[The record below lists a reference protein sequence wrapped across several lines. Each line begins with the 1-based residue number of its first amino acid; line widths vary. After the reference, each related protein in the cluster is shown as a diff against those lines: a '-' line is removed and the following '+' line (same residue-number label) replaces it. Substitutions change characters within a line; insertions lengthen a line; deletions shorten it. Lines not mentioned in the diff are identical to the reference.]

1 MAEIH
6 RLRPANAAA
15 LAPDELEPALS
26 RPYVDLADG
35 PQSGPLRMPRFTP
48 RQPPAQNGAS
58 PISRPDTAR
67 PDTARPAA
75 PSAPAPSSPTPPP
88 PPPPPPAPPPRAG
101 VAPAR
106 HASRRPS
113 WRPDPSVRAVIGDE
127 IRIPIM
133 WCQFGTCIARYTHR
147 GALGERDLRARA
159 LAVGW
164 RYDAL
169 GRLACPDCAQYDPAF
184 WPTRAPAPFSRYR
197 RWAG

>member
-35 PQSGPLRMPRFTP
+35 PRSGPLRMPRFTP

-58 PISRPDTAR
+58 PISRPDISR

-75 PSAPAPSSPTPPP
+75 PSAPAPSSPAPL

-101 VAPAR
+101 VASAR

-133 WCQFGTCIARYTHR
+133 WCQFGVCIARYTHR

-159 LAVGW
+159 LTVGW

-169 GRLACPDCAQYDPAF
+169 GRLACPDCAQHDPAF
-184 WPTRAPAPFSRYR
+184 WPTRAPAPLSRYR

>member
-6 RLRPANAAA
+6 RSRPANAAA

-35 PQSGPLRMPRFTP
+35 SRSGPLRMPRFTP
-48 RQPPAQNGAS
+48 RQPPAQDGAP
-58 PISRPDTAR
+58 PISGPA
-67 PDTARPAA
+67 PARPAA
-75 PSAPAPSSPTPPP
+75 PSGPAPSSPAPPP
-88 PPPPPPAPPPRAG
+88 PPPPPHAAG

-113 WRPDPSVRAVIGDE
+113 WRPDPSVRAIIGDE

-133 WCQFGTCIARYTHR
+133 WCQFGTCIARYTHH

-159 LAVGW
+159 LEAGW

-169 GRLACPDCAQYDPAF
+169 GRLACPDCAQHDPAF
-184 WPTRAPAPFSRYR
+184 WPTQAPTPISRYR